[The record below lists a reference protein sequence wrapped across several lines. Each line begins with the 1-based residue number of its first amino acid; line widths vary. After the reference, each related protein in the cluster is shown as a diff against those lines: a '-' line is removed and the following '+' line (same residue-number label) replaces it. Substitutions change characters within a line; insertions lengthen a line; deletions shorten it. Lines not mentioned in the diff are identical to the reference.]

1 MEFRHQ
7 TFRVRCRDCGTER
20 RMTGT
25 EIQYRRVS
33 GDWEREI

>member
-7 TFRVRCRDCGTER
+7 TFRVRCRDCGAER
-20 RMTGT
+20 QMTGT